1 MRVKLTQSARRRRIG
16 VARVIEAMNDA
27 GEPTLIQATDEYD
40 ERLLFVGH
48 DHTGLELEILAIE
61 QPDRLLVIHV
71 MPTEWRNR

>member
-1 MRVKLTQSARRRRIG
+1 MRVQLTQSARRRKVG
-16 VARVIEAMNDA
+16 VARVLEAMTDA
-27 GEPTLIQATDEYD
+27 GEPTVIPATADYD
-40 ERLLFVGH
+40 ERLLFIGR

>member
-1 MRVKLTQSARRRRIG
+1 VIVALRAGGSDPLFCSAS
-16 VARVIEAMNDA
+16 V
-27 GEPTLIQATDEYD
+27 PATAEYN
-40 ERLLFVGH
+40 ERLLYVGP